1 VAQIDRSIKERR
13 MSGVV
18 IVGTGMTRFGKAL
31 PTPLRALAAQAV
43 TAVLADAGVERDQ
56 VQAAYCGNA
65 IAGLM
70 NGQEMVRGQVALRS
84 MGLTGIPVV
93 NVENACAS
101 GSTALHLAQTAVAA
115 GEHDLVLVLGSEKMT
130 HEDKRLAGRA
140 VATALDVEEGFD
152 PSSPAPF
159 MDVYAA
165 RVRAYLASGAATP
178 DDLARVV
185 VKAQHNG
192 ALNPKAQYGGTV
204 TVEQVLADL
213 MISEPLTRMMCSPI
227 GDGAAALLVAS
238 PERAR
243 QLGIAVPVR
252 ILASVLQS
260 GSGPDDGEPAG
271 VRSARRAYERA
282 GLGPEDLDVV
292 ELHDAAASS
301 ELMRYESLQLCG
313 PGEGARLLRDGITA
327 LTGRLPVNPG
337 GGLLARGHP
346 LGATGVAQVVE
357 LCDQLRGRAG
367 DRQVRGARTALA
379 DNGGGWLGGDSAA
392 ECVHILAV

>member
-1 VAQIDRSIKERR
+1 
-13 MSGVV
+13 
-18 IVGTGMTRFGKAL
+18 
-31 PTPLRALAAQAV
+31 
-43 TAVLADAGVERDQ
+43 
-56 VQAAYCGNA
+56 
-65 IAGLM
+65 
-70 NGQEMVRGQVALRS
+70 
-84 MGLTGIPVV
+84 
-93 NVENACAS
+93 
-101 GSTALHLAQTAVAA
+101 
-115 GEHDLVLVLGSEKMT
+115 MT

-192 ALNPKAQYGGTV
+192 ALNPNAQYGGTV

-227 GDGAAALLVAS
+227 GDGAAALLVAT

-243 QLGIAVPVR
+243 QLGISEPVR
-252 ILASVLQS
+252 ILASALQS
-260 GSGPDDGEPAG
+260 GSGPDDREPAG

-282 GLGPEDLDVV
+282 GLGPDDLDVV

-301 ELMRYESLQLCG
+301 ELMRYEALQLCG
-313 PGEGARLLRDGITA
+313 PGEGARLIRDGDTA

-367 DRQVRGARTALA
+367 SRQVAGARTALA

-392 ECVHILAV
+392 ECVHILAVRQAVSRPGSGR